1 MNKFR
6 CNGVAGLLCWPEE
19 VAALVKLCGCF
30 LTPEQEQHLTQAY
43 ADGEHEP
50 VHFEPFVVEDE
61 SSTTVTISENREG
74 GWQYHVRVEF
84 HAGDDLPSA
93 LRVLAHCVGETEDTL
108 FSGPYELSGSFDEEG
123 DNNTWA
129 PVFEGS
135 ILHAMLF
142 LLANAEE

>member
-1 MNKFR
+1 MKKFR

-43 ADGEHEP
+43 ADGEHDP
-50 VHFEPFVVEDE
+50 VHFDPFTVGDE
-61 SSTTVTISENREG
+61 SGTTVTISENQG

-84 HAGDDLPSA
+84 HGNDLPSA
-93 LRVLAHCVGETEDTL
+93 LRVLAHMVGETEDTL

-123 DNNTWA
+123 DTNTWA

-135 ILHAMLF
+135 IQQAMLF
-142 LLANAEE
+142 LLASAVE